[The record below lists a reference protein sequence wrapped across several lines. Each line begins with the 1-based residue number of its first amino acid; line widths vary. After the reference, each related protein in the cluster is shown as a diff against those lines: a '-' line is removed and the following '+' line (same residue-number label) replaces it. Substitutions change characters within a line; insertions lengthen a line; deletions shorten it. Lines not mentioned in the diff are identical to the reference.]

1 MNSTKLQATKLI
13 YRNQTYRYT
22 NRYTNLYPNNQLSG
36 RTIKETIP
44 FTITSKIIEH
54 LGINLTMEVEDLYS
68 ENYKTLIK

>member
-13 YRNQTYRYT
+13 YRNQTY
-22 NRYTNLYPNNQLSG
+22 RYTNLYPNNQLSG